1 MGSFLKS
8 VWEQLLGKPV
18 YLAIFGFKTKH
29 CKSRES
35 LQHFLKI
42 CKVFSD
48 SLVSLVWHQSI
59 FVFLLLRY
67 MLQKVGLSIVQ
78 LI

>member
-8 VWEQLLGKPV
+8 AWEQLLGKPV
-18 YLAIFGFKTKH
+18 YLAIFGFKIKH
-29 CKSRES
+29 CKSTES
-35 LQHFLKI
+35 LQYFLKI
-42 CKVFSD
+42 CNVFSD

-59 FVFLLLRY
+59 FVFLLFRY